1 MQYRVGSNCVKQRI
15 ANTRTRLLHVVKSR
29 RGATEECLLVG
40 EILTGKTNL
49 IVCVAALKDN
59 GLFGHAKK
67 KTKGFRKQA
76 GRMINSGLVSTG
88 NFTWH
93 PCSLQS
99 QRRTAMFPWEII
111 LRSQRMYVMFFNI
124 EQFLHVL
131 IQPGLFFFFKLR
143 SNKCRASS
151 GSIVTVLLQEKR
163 KKVFSFSAPQ

>member
-1 MQYRVGSNCVKQRI
+1 MPHMPHLGYFSQGEMQYRVGSNCIKQRI

-76 GRMINSGLVSTG
+76 GRMINSGLVST
-88 NFTWH
+88 
-93 PCSLQS
+93 
-99 QRRTAMFPWEII
+99 WELYLASMQPSVSKKNRNVPLGDYFKIPKN
-111 LRSQRMYVMFFNI
+111 VCD
-124 EQFLHVL
+124 VL
-131 IQPGLFFFFKLR
+131 
-143 SNKCRASS
+143 
-151 GSIVTVLLQEKR
+151 
-163 KKVFSFSAPQ
+163 